1 MYPYRRKNILTTE
14 NAVENLETVL
24 KGKTL
29 RVYWWLVKN
38 PGPHTGREVQR
49 NLNLSSP
56 SLSIYHIEKLKTAGL
71 VVTDVDGRHS
81 VVREVRVGV
90 LQFFLG
96 KGRFHFP
103 RYLFYSVFYTV
114 ILISLPLALPIV
126 TYVVVIFGVVTS
138 WFETLRM
145 WRFEPF

>member
-1 MYPYRRKNILTTE
+1 MTTG
-14 NAVENLETVL
+14 NAVEDLETVL

-29 RVYWWLVKN
+29 RIYWWLIRN

-71 VVTDVDGRHS
+71 VVTDADGRHS

-114 ILISLPLALPIV
+114 ILISLPLALPIYPSPIFIV
-126 TYVVVIFGVVTS
+126 IYAVVIFGVVTS

-145 WRFEPF
+145 WRYEPF